1 MDHRKPLRNEL
12 RRITHPREVTTIRIN
27 GCSGRD
33 EIVPLVAAFV
43 TLYALLVLAT
53 SIAGA
58 LAGLGPIEAISC
70 ALSMVGNIGPA
81 FGAFGPTANYGAIPG
96 ALKLWY
102 SFAMIAGRLEIFTML
117 ILVGRLI
124 ALCAAPAISSAG
136 YFVRTRKKRGPSAA
150 GLRNTRSVPLRYE
163 EGVTKTL

>member
-1 MDHRKPLRNEL
+1 MFLFMLFMVGGCSGSTAGGVKVIRWAVLGKQLRNEL

-33 EIVPLVAAFV
+33 DIVPLVAAFV
-43 TLYALLVLAT
+43 TLYAFLVLAT

-58 LAGLGPIEAISC
+58 FAGLGLVEAISC

-81 FGAFGPTANYGAIPG
+81 FGAFGPTANYGAIPS
-96 ALKLWY
+96 ALKWWY

-117 ILVGRLI
+117 ILVGRL
-124 ALCAAPAISSAG
+124 LSLLVMPTKAIHRLGNNAE
-136 YFVRTRKKRGPSAA
+136 T
-150 GLRNTRSVPLRYE
+150 
-163 EGVTKTL
+163 